1 MKKKVRV
8 RYFALL
14 REQRGL
20 DEEGVETGAS
30 TAAEVYE
37 ELRTLHGFTL
47 PASRLRVAINDDFAP
62 WSARILD
69 GDALAFLPPVAGG

>member
-1 MKKKVRV
+1 VKTKVRV
-8 RYFALL
+8 RYFAIL

-20 DEEGVETGAS
+20 GEEGVETGAS
-30 TAAEVYE
+30 TAAGVYE

-47 PASRLRVAINDDFAP
+47 PADRLRVAINEEFAP
-62 WSARILD
+62 WSAKIRD